1 MGFLSTLTYNE
12 KNKTELISKWERTG
26 LLAYLDNYSDDEKLK
41 DVFYYE
47 EIARHVI
54 KRHRVDIAR
63 KNTFIWAIKKHKT
76 VIDDKKLVRDK
87 VANIII
93 PIAYRDLRTKRYVF
107 LFNISD
113 VYDDVMEFVEDNM
126 KNMKSFKYPTTLTT
140 LDVESELISV
150 YSDIFRDRMIH
161 RHFRFKRL
169 LTEKEI

>member
-12 KNKTELISKWERTG
+12 ENKTELISKWEKTG
-26 LLAYLDNYSDDEKLK
+26 LLAYLDDYSYDEKLK
-41 DVFYYE
+41 DVLYYE
-47 EIARHVI
+47 EIVRHVT
-54 KRHRVDIAR
+54 KRHDVYIAR
-63 KNTFIWAIKKHKT
+63 KNNSIWARKNES
-76 VIDDKKLVRDK
+76 VIDDKELVRDK
-87 VANIII
+87 IENIII
-93 PIAYRDLRTKRYVF
+93 PIVYRDLKTKRYVF

-126 KNMKSFKYPTTLTT
+126 KNMKSFKYPTTWTT
-140 LDVESELISV
+140 LDAESELISV

>member
-12 KNKTELISKWERTG
+12 ENKTELISKWEKTG
-26 LLAYLDNYSDDEKLK
+26 LLGYLDDYSYDEKLK
-41 DVFYYE
+41 DVFCYE

-63 KNTFIWAIKKHKT
+63 KKNFIWARKNES
-76 VIDDKKLVRDK
+76 VIDDKKLVKDK
-87 VANIII
+87 VANIIF
-93 PIAYRDLRTKRYVF
+93 PIVYRDLRTKRYVF

-140 LDVESELISV
+140 VDMEAELISV
-150 YSDIFRDRMIH
+150 YSEIFRDRMIH

>member
-12 KNKTELISKWERTG
+12 ENKTELISKWERTG
-26 LLAYLDNYSDDEKLK
+26 LLAYLDDYSYDEKLK

-54 KRHRVDIAR
+54 Q
-63 KNTFIWAIKKHKT
+63 KHKT
-76 VIDDKKLVRDK
+76 IIDDKKFVRDK
-87 VANIII
+87 IENIIF

-140 LDVESELISV
+140 VDMEAELISV
-150 YSDIFRDRMIH
+150 YSEIFRDRMIH